1 MNRPSCL
8 PASAPLALVAL
19 SLAASITGCGGDGP
33 SDPCAGLLPGDL
45 VISEV
50 MANPSGADDGREWVE
65 IHNPG
70 SAELSLTGLEL
81 VRSAEDGSGARA
93 HVLDTADLLAAGAYY
108 VLGGVLDAAR
118 PSYVNYGYGD
128 ALGDFGNTSG
138 RVVLRCGD
146 RVIDEVVYLD
156 STDGASRAYD
166 GDLPPNATA
175 NDDTTRWCDS
185 PATFSTGD
193 FGSPG
198 VRNASCGGSSLGR
211 CSEGGVERDTIPP
224 TEGDLVITELH
235 PNPMAVADGEGEWF
249 EVLVQAEVD
258 LNGLQLGKVPGTVL
272 TTLSSS
278 ECLSVSP
285 GTYVLFAAG
294 TDSATNGGLTNVDF
308 LADLALSNSGGSVFV
323 GYADVVLDTFTY
335 TSSGDGASTQL
346 DPRHLTFDEN
356 DDEALWCRS
365 AATYGDG
372 DRGTPGG
379 ANMQCMFPLPE
390 GMCDAGGGTLRQI
403 VPPVLGDVVITE
415 LMPDSGAVGDTA
427 GEWFEVYFASDA
439 DLNGLEMGTT
449 LGSVG
454 YRIEQEACLR
464 VTAGSYVV
472 FAKDAAGANGGL
484 PGTPIDYDTL
494 TLGNSAT
501 SAEPGTLFVGLD
513 GTALDVANWF
523 TSDAGVARSLDVDAL
538 DADENQTEAN
548 WCAAAAT
555 DTYGAGDRGTPGAA
569 NPACPFVLP
578 PGQCLDNG
586 TPRTID
592 PPALGELVITEVLPD
607 SSAVDDTFGEWFE
620 VYASAP
626 VDLNGLQVGTTFGSP
641 SFTLTQDDCVTL
653 AAGDYVLFARN
664 GDTGVNGG
672 LPLTAIEWGGTLSN
686 DPGSLFI
693 GVGDALLDSVAW
705 SSSPTGASLQL
716 EVADYDHTTNDA
728 FRDAACDGSSA
739 YGAGDL
745 GTPGMANVMCPFVLP
760 PGQCL
765 DGGTPRAIVPPVA
778 GDVVITEIMPD
789 TGAVD
794 DVDGEWFE
802 VYFASAADLN
812 GLQMGTTSGTVAYAI
827 MEDDC
832 RRVTAGSY
840 VVFSKNAAGANG
852 GLPGGAVDFN
862 TLTLGNSA
870 TQGSPGTLFVGV
882 NDTVLDT
889 ANWFGSST
897 GVAQSLDPDALDATM
912 NETAVNWC
920 AAALGDT
927 YGAGDRG
934 TPGAANPECPLVL
947 QPGEC
952 GDNGTARAIVTPGVG
967 DLIITEVMADPAAVG
982 DTLGEWFEVY
992 VATDVDLNGLQAGT
1006 TFGMPSLMVTQ
1017 ADCLRVTSGS
1027 YVLFARNTTMGTN
1040 GGLPPGGIG
1049 YTFNL
1054 SNDPGALFIG
1064 VNGAL
1069 VDEVAWTASPTGAS
1083 LQLEPADYDDA
1094 LNDALRMVACDGTT
1108 VYGAGDTGTP
1118 GAANLDCLD
1127 AGECWDGTSARAI
1140 VTPVVGDLYINEVMP
1155 NPTAASEGP
1164 SEWFELVATADVDL
1178 NGLVVANAATTLPE
1192 LGGDDCL
1199 AVTADQFVV
1208 FARGT
1213 DASANGGLPA
1223 VDFVYSQS
1231 APTLGLLNTNGTL
1244 SISHESVLLDA
1255 VTWTATLDGRSRS
1268 LIAGQT
1274 TPHVDND
1281 TLTNWCNETVLYGP
1295 MANGNAG
1302 TPGSAN
1308 LCVP

>member
-555 DTYGAGDRGTPGAA
+555 DTYGAGDRGTPGA
-569 NPACPFVLP
+569 
-578 PGQCLDNG
+578 GQ
-586 TPRTID
+586 P
-592 PPALGELVITEVLPD
+592 
-607 SSAVDDTFGEWFE
+607 
-620 VYASAP
+620 
-626 VDLNGLQVGTTFGSP
+626 
-641 SFTLTQDDCVTL
+641 
-653 AAGDYVLFARN
+653 
-664 GDTGVNGG
+664 G
-672 LPLTAIEWGGTLSN
+672 LPLRAAAGPVPGQRHAAHHRPARAGRAGHHRGAARLVGRGRHLRRVVRGVRERARGPERAAGGHHLRVAQLHAHSGRLC
-686 DPGSLFI
+686 DARRRRLRAVRPQRRHRRERRPPADRHRVGRHAQQRPGLALHRRGRRAAGLG
-693 GVGDALLDSVAW
+693 GVEQLAHRRLAAAGSGRLRPHHQRRVPRCGVRRQQRVWRGRPRHAGDGERDVPLRAAARAV
-705 SSSPTGASLQL
+705 PRR
-716 EVADYDHTTNDA
+716 
-728 FRDAACDGSSA
+728 RDAARHRAARRWATWSSRRSCP
-739 YGAGDL
+739 
-745 GTPGMANVMCPFVLP
+745 TPGRW
-760 PGQCL
+760 
-765 DGGTPRAIVPPVA
+765 T
-778 GDVVITEIMPD
+778 TW
-789 TGAVD
+789 TG
-794 DVDGEWFE
+794 
-802 VYFASAADLN
+802 
-812 GLQMGTTSGTVAYAI
+812 
-827 MEDDC
+827 
-832 RRVTAGSY
+832 
-840 VVFSKNAAGANG
+840 
-852 GLPGGAVDFN
+852 
-862 TLTLGNSA
+862 
-870 TQGSPGTLFVGV
+870 
-882 NDTVLDT
+882 
-889 ANWFGSST
+889 
-897 GVAQSLDPDALDATM
+897 
-912 NETAVNWC
+912 
-920 AAALGDT
+920 
-927 YGAGDRG
+927 
-934 TPGAANPECPLVL
+934 
-947 QPGEC
+947 
-952 GDNGTARAIVTPGVG
+952 
-967 DLIITEVMADPAAVG
+967 
-982 DTLGEWFEVY
+982 
-992 VATDVDLNGLQAGT
+992 
-1006 TFGMPSLMVTQ
+1006 
-1017 ADCLRVTSGS
+1017 SGS
-1027 YVLFARNTTMGTN
+1027 RCTSRA
-1040 GGLPPGGIG
+1040 PP
-1049 YTFNL
+1049 T
-1054 SNDPGALFIG
+1054 
-1064 VNGAL
+1064 
-1069 VDEVAWTASPTGAS
+1069 
-1083 LQLEPADYDDA
+1083 
-1094 LNDALRMVACDGTT
+1094 
-1108 VYGAGDTGTP
+1108 
-1118 GAANLDCLD
+1118 
-1127 AGECWDGTSARAI
+1127 
-1140 VTPVVGDLYINEVMP
+1140 
-1155 NPTAASEGP
+1155 
-1164 SEWFELVATADVDL
+1164 
-1178 NGLVVANAATTLPE
+1178 
-1192 LGGDDCL
+1192 
-1199 AVTADQFVV
+1199 
-1208 FARGT
+1208 
-1213 DASANGGLPA
+1213 
-1223 VDFVYSQS
+1223 
-1231 APTLGLLNTNGTL
+1231 
-1244 SISHESVLLDA
+1244 
-1255 VTWTATLDGRSRS
+1255 
-1268 LIAGQT
+1268 
-1274 TPHVDND
+1274 
-1281 TLTNWCNETVLYGP
+1281 
-1295 MANGNAG
+1295 
-1302 TPGSAN
+1302 
-1308 LCVP
+1308 

>member
-1 MNRPSCL
+1 MNRPSSL
-8 PASAPLALVAL
+8 SASAPLALVAI
-19 SLAASITGCGGDGP
+19 SLAASIAGCGGDAP
-33 SDPCAGLLPGDL
+33 ADPCAGLLPGDL

-70 SAELSLTGLEL
+70 SAQLAIGGLEL

-118 PSYVNYGYGD
+118 PSYVNYGYGSE
-128 ALGDFGNTSG
+128 LGDFGNTSG

-185 PATFSTGD
+185 SATFSTGD

-198 VRNASCGGSSLGR
+198 ARNASCGGSVLGR

-258 LNGLQLGKVPGTVL
+258 LNGLQLGKVPGTVV

-285 GTYVLFAAG
+285 GTYVLFASNDDAL
-294 TDSATNGGLTNVDF
+294 TNGGMANVDF
-308 LADLALSNSGGSVFV
+308 VADLALSNSGGSVFV

-335 TSSGDGASTQL
+335 TSSGDGAATQL
-346 DPRHLTFDEN
+346 DPRHLTFEEN
-356 DDEALWCRS
+356 DDEDLWCRAT
-365 AATYGDG
+365 AAYGDG

-379 ANMQCMFPLPE
+379 ANMQCMFPLPD
-390 GMCDAGGGTLRQI
+390 GMCDAGGGTLRAI

-415 LMPDSGAVGDTA
+415 LMPDSGAVGDTQ

-439 DLNGLEMGTT
+439 DLNGLEMGTA

-464 VTAGSYVV
+464 VAAGSYVV
-472 FAKDAAGANGGL
+472 FAKEAAGANGGL
-484 PGTPIDYDTL
+484 PGSPIDYDTL

-501 SAEPGTLFVGLD
+501 SVAPGTLFVGLD
-513 GTALDVANWF
+513 GAALDVANWF
-523 TSDAGVARSLDVDAL
+523 TSDSGVARSLDISAL
-538 DADENQTEAN
+538 SADENQTEAN

-555 DTYGAGDRGTPGAA
+555 DTYGAGDRGTPGAP

-586 TPRTID
+586 TARAID
-592 PPALGELVITEVLPD
+592 PPAAGELVITEVLPD
-607 SSAVDDTFGEWFE
+607 SSAVDDTLGEWFE
-620 VYASAP
+620 VYASAA

-641 SFTLTQDDCVTL
+641 SFTLTQDDCLTL

-664 GDTGVNGG
+664 GDSSVNGG
-672 LPLTAIEWGGTLSN
+672 LPATPVEWGGTLSN

-693 GVGDALLDSVAW
+693 GVNDALLDSVAW

-716 EVADYDHTTNDA
+716 EVADYDPTTNDA
-728 FRDAACDGSSA
+728 FRDVACDGSSA
-739 YGAGDL
+739 YGSGDL
-745 GTPGMANVMCPFVLP
+745 GTPGTANVMCPFVLP
-760 PGQCL
+760 AGQCL
-765 DGGTPRAIVPPVA
+765 DGGTPRNIVPPVL

-789 TGAVD
+789 PAAVGD
-794 DVDGEWFE
+794 TDGEWFE

-812 GLQMGTTSGTVAYAI
+812 GLQMGTSSPTVAYTI
-827 MEDDC
+827 VQDDC
-832 RRVTAGSY
+832 VRVAAGSY
-840 VVFSKNAAGANG
+840 VVFAKNAAGANG
-852 GLPGGAVDFN
+852 GLPGSPIDFD

-870 TQGSPGTLFVGV
+870 SSGSPGTLFVGV
-882 NDTVLDT
+882 SDTVLDS
-889 ANWFGSST
+889 ASWFASGS
-897 GVAQSLDPDALDATM
+897 GVAQSLDPDALDPADNAT
-912 NETAVNWC
+912 EANWC
-920 AAALGDT
+920 AAASGDT
-927 YGAGDRG
+927 YGLGDRG

-967 DLIITEVMADPAAVG
+967 DLIITEVMADPFSVADAA
-982 DTLGEWFEVY
+982 GEWFEVY
-992 VATDVDLNGLQAGT
+992 VAADVDLNGLQAGT
-1006 TFGMPSLMVTQ
+1006 TFGMPSTLVTA
-1017 ADCLRVTSGS
+1017 ADCQRVTAGS
-1027 YVLFARNTTMGTN
+1027 YVLFARNTMSGSN
-1040 GGLPPGGIG
+1040 GGLPSGPIAFGFG
-1049 YTFNL
+1049 L
-1054 SNDPGALFIG
+1054 ANDPGALFIG

-1069 VDEVAWTASPTGAS
+1069 VDEVAWASSPTGLS
-1083 LQLEPADYDDA
+1083 LQLEPADYDEA
-1094 LNDALRMVACDGTT
+1094 LNDALRTVACDATT
-1108 VYGAGDTGTP
+1108 TYGSGDSGTP

-1127 AGECWDGTSARAI
+1127 AGECWDGASARAI
-1140 VTPVVGDLYINEVMP
+1140 VTPTVGDLYINEVMT
-1155 NPTAASEGP
+1155 NPATAEGTT
-1164 SEWFELVATADVDL
+1164 EWFELVATVNVDL
-1178 NGLVVANAATTLPE
+1178 NGLIVSNVTTTLPA

-1199 AVTADQFVV
+1199 AVTAGAFVV
-1208 FARGT
+1208 FARST
-1213 DASANGGLPA
+1213 NSATNGGIPS
-1223 VDFVYSQS
+1223 VDFVYSAS
-1231 APTLGLLNTNGTL
+1231 SPVMTLVNDNGTL
-1244 SISHESVLLDA
+1244 SIATASETLDT
-1255 VTWTATLDGRSRS
+1255 VTWGVTANGQSRA
-1268 LIAGQT
+1268 LLLGQT

-1281 TLTNWCNETVLYGP
+1281 NLANWCNESVIYGP
-1295 MANGNAG
+1295 MANGNSG
-1302 TPGSAN
+1302 TPGFTN
-1308 LCVP
+1308 LCP